1 MATTPRT
8 PSAQILLAV
17 SAFLLGAVFAA
28 PPGPAAQTSGGT
40 PRFAALTVPGA
51 PTGPA
56 SVTVLGPTTSLT
68 ATSRSTPPAQPVGQM
83 AARPARLRLT
93 HRATAVPRPVAAV
106 APARLLVAGST
117 APAAASAPVVT
128 VQGPLWLRR
137 AHHPQVPDAAQVPPA
152 AAVST
157 TGAAPAPSGI
167 SAPLGDLPG
176 WKQVFVDDFTT
187 AAPLGTFL
195 TSPAYKDKW
204 TSYNG
209 YADTSGVGLYAPDR
223 VLSVSDGALDMYLH
237 AENGRALGAAPIPLF
252 DGKWSGQTYGRFS
265 VRFRA
270 DPLPG
275 YGAGW
280 LLWPNSDN
288 WNEGEI
294 DFPEGDLDK
303 QFWAHNH
310 CLGNPEQSCWSKD
323 THTAFTGWHTA
334 TIEWVPGA
342 VTFFLDGVSLGTSN
356 QAPST
361 RMHLVLQ
368 TATTGVQPAA
378 NTAGHVQIDWV
389 SIWTRTA

>member
-1 MATTPRT
+1 MAITPRT
-8 PSAQILLAV
+8 PSAQIALALN
-17 SAFLLGAVFAA
+17 ALLLGALLAA
-28 PPGPAAQTSGGT
+28 PPSAPARIPQ
-40 PRFAALTVPGA
+40 PAALTA
-51 PTGPA
+51 PLTAPVAAPGPA
-56 SVTVLGPTTSLT
+56 LVTVLRPAGSPAAVVTAATPTVRATRTSDRPGRARLLRGTSAVHRPTTS
-68 ATSRSTPPAQPVGQM
+68 
-83 AARPARLRLT
+83 
-93 HRATAVPRPVAAV
+93 V
-106 APARLLVAGST
+106 APARLLVSGVT
-117 APAAASAPVVT
+117 AAASASVVT

-137 AHHPQVPDAAQVPPA
+137 AHQPA
-152 AAVST
+152 AV
-157 TGAAPAPSGI
+157 APAPVPPVAAVTTAAAPTPSGV
-167 SAPLGDLPG
+167 SAPIGDLPG

-209 YADTSGVGLYAPDR
+209 YGDTSGVGLYAPDR

-237 AENGRALGAAPIPLF
+237 TENGRALGAAPIPLF

-265 VRFRA
+265 IRFRS

-310 CLGNPEQSCWSKD
+310 CLGNPELSCWDKD
-323 THTAFTGWHTA
+323 THTSFTGWHTA
-334 TIEWVPGA
+334 TIEWVPGG
-342 VTFFLDGVSLGTSN
+342 VTFLLDGVSLGTSN

-378 NTAGHVQIDWV
+378 STAGHVQIDWV